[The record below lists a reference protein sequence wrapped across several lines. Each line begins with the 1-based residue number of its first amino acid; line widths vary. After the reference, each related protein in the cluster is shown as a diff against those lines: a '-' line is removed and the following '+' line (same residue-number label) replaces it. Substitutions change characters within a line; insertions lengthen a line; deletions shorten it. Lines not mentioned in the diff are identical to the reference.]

1 MWPFTEE
8 FLNRKLHFL
17 CSVNSFNIRGK
28 IWRRPFTQSGNHI
41 IIPPNIYLFKVNKR
55 KTRKKWKKCSN
66 VVLVSLSLILN
77 IFQFILTYF
86 KVNFEHIS
94 RLWTGKRWLRL
105 RDIKPGY
112 PRHRHCQQNSVD
124 FPNILQ
130 TDPAMQNKWT
140 DLWHGLLSEEL
151 SLQYHNDVE

>member
-1 MWPFTEE
+1 MWPCTEE

-77 IFQFILTYF
+77 IFQSYFNIFQSYLWTYF
-86 KVNFEHIS
+86 KTLNRKTLAKI
-94 RLWTGKRWLRL
+94 KRHQTWLSSSSSL
-105 RDIKPGY
+105 STEFSWFSKY
-112 PRHRHCQQNSVD
+112 S
-124 FPNILQ
+124 PNRSSN
-130 TDPAMQNKWT
+130 AK
-140 DLWHGLLSEEL
+140 
-151 SLQYHNDVE
+151 